1 MGRILG
7 FLAVAGLGVVIYK
20 RWKSM
25 NESKRKVTV
34 KKVKEDNFE

>member
-7 FLAVAGLGVVIYK
+7 FLAVAGLGVVMYN

-25 NESKRKVTV
+25 NDSKRKATV
-34 KKVKEDNFE
+34 KKEEKDNFE